1 MLTETIVETETGT
14 EKRKGV
20 TKGGEKIKVVK
31 ILKVTPDEFFDV
43 IENSLR
49 YDIEKYGKK
58 AEGSYVLEEGFSYY
72 KKIKYKK
79 KEYRT
84 LTEVKKFEPPRS
96 YRVLIRNDIGNFA
109 VSYDVSQ
116 RGENEIEVLYRED
129 TCDDS
134 GDINTSFGREL
145 FGKIQGGR
153 VKRRLAQ
160 MEKHIR
166 NRRKQ

>member
-1 MLTETIVETETGT
+1 M
-14 EKRKGV
+14 
-20 TKGGEKIKVVK
+20 KVVK
-31 ILKVTPDEFFDV
+31 RLKVTPDEFFDM

-49 YDIEKYGKK
+49 YEIEKYGKK
-58 AEGSYVLEEGFSYY
+58 AAGSYVLKDGFSYY

-96 YRVLIRNDIGNFA
+96 YRAFIRNDLLNFA
-109 VSYDVSQ
+109 VSYEVSQ
-116 RGENEIEVLYRED
+116 RGEDEIEVLYREEM
-129 TCDDS
+129 C
-134 GDINTSFGREL
+134 GDQGDVNTSFGREL
-145 FGKIQGGR
+145 FGKIQGGK
-153 VKRRLAQ
+153 VKRRLIQ